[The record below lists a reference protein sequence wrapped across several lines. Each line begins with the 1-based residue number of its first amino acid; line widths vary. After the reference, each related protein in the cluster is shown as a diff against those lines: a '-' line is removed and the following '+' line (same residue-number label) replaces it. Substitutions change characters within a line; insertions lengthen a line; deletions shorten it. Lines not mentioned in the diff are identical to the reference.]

1 MVCAPRQEVEDIYAQ
16 DVNASGPRGRLSVRG
31 QPSAICLVCSS
42 SASFRAEPMPSDIVF
57 VITLYG
63 PGGQH
68 MLGAAGGG
76 IPVRVRV
83 SDADGECDSPAGR
96 GAEFEALARHNH
108 ADYW

>member
-1 MVCAPRQEVEDIYAQ
+1 
-16 DVNASGPRGRLSVRG
+16 
-31 QPSAICLVCSS
+31 
-42 SASFRAEPMPSDIVF
+42 MPSDIVF

-83 SDADGECDSPAGR
+83 SDADGESAIVP
-96 GAEFEALARHNH
+96 LVVARNSKL
-108 ADYW
+108 

>member
-1 MVCAPRQEVEDIYAQ
+1 MLQDLEAGSALEV
-16 DVNASGPRGRLSVRG
+16 SR
-31 QPSAICLVCSS
+31 QPSISFALRLLC
-42 SASFRAEPMPSDIVF
+42 FRAALLPSDFVL

-108 ADYW
+108 ADC